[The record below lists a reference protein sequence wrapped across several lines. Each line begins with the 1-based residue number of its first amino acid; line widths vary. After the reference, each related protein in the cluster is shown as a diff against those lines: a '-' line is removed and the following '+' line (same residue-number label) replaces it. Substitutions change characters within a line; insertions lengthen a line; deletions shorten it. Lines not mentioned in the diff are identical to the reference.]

1 MGQRYKEIFDV
12 RQNKSEI
19 RVSVQALPLKLQKNI
34 LYLHRPGM
42 LYKITNKRIEQLN
55 AVPPGV
61 WGNADEVIAIVG

>member
-1 MGQRYKEIFDV
+1 
-12 RQNKSEI
+12 
-19 RVSVQALPLKLQKNI
+19 
-34 LYLHRPGM
+34 M

>member
-1 MGQRYKEIFDV
+1 MP
-12 RQNKSEI
+12 EI
-19 RVSVQALPLKLQKNI
+19 RFSGRALPLKMQKNI